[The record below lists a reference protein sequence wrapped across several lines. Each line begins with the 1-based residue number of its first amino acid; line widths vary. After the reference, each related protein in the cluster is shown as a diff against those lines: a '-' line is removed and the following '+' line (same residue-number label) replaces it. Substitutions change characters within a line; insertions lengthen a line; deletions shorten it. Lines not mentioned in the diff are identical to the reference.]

1 MNKRLITSIVTV
13 CMFVSIASAATSIFG
28 TNQATAD
35 RMYAYVKSQNSSFDR
50 EISDAFYEL
59 SQIYGIR
66 GDIALC
72 QSIIETGW
80 FKYTGG
86 TAVTAEDHNY
96 CGLGVTTLG
105 IKGCQFETVEDG
117 VHAQL
122 QHLWAYATT
131 ESLPSNVT
139 LIDPRFKYVS
149 RGVAPTWEALSGR
162 WSTQS
167 NYGEAILDMFDK
179 MMAFQMEEAS
189 LTASTTNVTLSAIA
203 GETSSSYNVT
213 IKGTNLSSPIVYN
226 SNMTVFK
233 VTTSNWND
241 YTGGTM
247 TITLDTSKS
256 AGTYNGYV
264 AVQSGSGTNLRRIE
278 INCTGTITAS
288 STIPGETP
296 ALSFTEGWNLSQSK
310 GNATSEDFDATLVR
324 NFAYQDGKLYCIY
337 NHSTIKVINART
349 GEYIKD
355 LNNGTVVSGGT
366 LALCDV
372 QCLNG
377 RIIACNLG
385 SATSGLK
392 VYSWENDD
400 AIAELLMTSTDL
412 QGATRIGDCMTISGI
427 WGSNLCLTFGNDDN
441 TTTRI
446 IEYKYN
452 GSTWTASSKNV
463 TSDGSNHLVVGSS
476 MRVIPDNGGYWIDG
490 KGILPTYVNATG
502 VKQSA
507 LAGESCT
514 YGNAFDIFNYDGIS
528 YMFVATYLN
537 KTNTYTE
544 GLMRLYNCSE
554 GWASATAVADYPSVG
569 LGSSRN
575 TNTTG
580 GVIVN
585 SGTDYVEA
593 WILTTTQGLAYYKSG
608 NVPNNEVVTPTP
620 SLSVSTN
627 ALSFNTIVGTP
638 ISKSV
643 TISGS
648 NLTGDIS
655 LSITGSGAPNYSLSS
670 SVISKSQASATITIT
685 YNPTN
690 ASDADNATLTVATS
704 SATSVSISLAGQA
717 TNPTVEVKL
726 PTKFTTD
733 WCYSAANGTSTSWM
747 NPGSDY
753 TRNMVLNENK
763 LYVVQ
768 RDVDNGTGYIKIVD
782 AYTGVE
788 IGTLSSTGITSD
800 AYQFAS
806 VANIGGT
813 IIACNL
819 AYGATSTL
827 KVYSWN
833 DDDATPEI
841 VMETTTHGGR
851 AGDLMSASGTI
862 ENGKLYFASNTGY
875 EGLIYVYTVTNGKAN
890 TTPEVITLKDTN
902 GDTYDLGGT
911 AAVIEIK
918 ANEDG
923 TFWATGKAG
932 APALFN
938 AKGELIRQLALI
950 SLDGNMYGT
959 SYCPISFGE
968 YNLAVAA
975 TYTTG
980 VQQGYLNLIDVT
992 AGEASATKL
1001 YSYPTL
1007 GSSNVSNGTYVTSA
1021 LAKAD
1026 GNKIHLWTLIP
1037 KQGVAKYTAT
1047 SELSIVEDVLSQDIN
1062 IVVKQGCIT
1071 VENAEVENFMLVS
1084 LTGAIVANNFD
1095 NELSTAHIPSG
1106 LYVAVA
1112 ILQDGRKI
1120 VNKVIVR

>member
-1 MNKRLITSIVTV
+1 MSL
-13 CMFVSIASAATSIFG
+13 FVSITNAATSIFG

-35 RMYAYVKSQNSSFDR
+35 RMYAYIKSQNSSFDR

-86 TAVTAEDHNY
+86 TAVTADDHNY

-131 ESLPSNVT
+131 ASLPSSVT

-149 RGVAPTWEALSGR
+149 RGVAPTWEALSGK

-167 NYGEAILDMFDK
+167 NYGEAILEMFDK
-179 MMAFQMEEAS
+179 MMAFEMAEAS
-189 LTASTTNVTLSAIA
+189 LTASTTNITLSATA
-203 GETSSSYNVT
+203 GETSPSYNVT

-256 AGTYNGYV
+256 AGTYTGYV
-264 AVQSGSGTNLRRIE
+264 AVQSGSGTNLKRIE
-278 INCTGTITAS
+278 INCTGTITTS
-288 STIPGETP
+288 STTPGETP
-296 ALSFTEGWNLSQSK
+296 TLSFTEGWNLSQTK
-310 GNATSEDFDATLVR
+310 GNATSDDFDATLVR
-324 NFAYQDGKLYCIY
+324 NFAYQDGKLYCVH
-337 NHSTIKVINART
+337 NHSTIKVINAQT

-355 LNNGTVVSGGT
+355 LNNGTIVSGGT
-366 LALCDV
+366 LTLCDV

-400 AIAELLMTSTDL
+400 ATAELLMSSTDF
-412 QGATRIGDCMTISGI
+412 QGATRMGDCMSVNGT
-427 WGSNLCLTFGNDDN
+427 WGSDLCLTFGNDDN
-441 TTTRI
+441 TTARI
-446 IEYKYN
+446 VEYKYN
-452 GSTWTASSKNV
+452 GSTWSVSNKNV
-463 TSDGSNHLVVGSS
+463 TSDGTARLTVGSS
-476 MRVIPDNGGYWIDG
+476 MRVIPDNSGYWIDG

-514 YGNAFDIFNYDGIS
+514 YGNAFDIFNYDGTS
-528 YMFVATYLN
+528 YMLVATYLN
-537 KTNTYTE
+537 NTNTYTE
-544 GLMRLYNCSE
+544 GLMRLYNCSN
-554 GWASATAVADYPSVG
+554 GWASATAVADYPSAG

-608 NVPNNEVVTPTP
+608 NVPSNEVITPTP

-627 ALSFNTIVGTP
+627 ALSFNTTVGTP
-638 ISKSV
+638 ISKTV
-643 TISGS
+643 TISGT
-648 NLTGDIS
+648 NLTDDIA
-655 LSITGSGAPNYSLSS
+655 LSISGSGATNYSLSS

-690 ASDADNATLTVATS
+690 ASDADNATLSIATS
-704 SATSVSISLAGQA
+704 GATSVSISLTGQA

-733 WCYSAANGTSTSWM
+733 WCYSAINGTSTSWM
-747 NPGSDY
+747 NTSNDY
-753 TRNMVLNENK
+753 TRNMVLIGDK
-763 LYVVQ
+763 LYAVQ
-768 RDVDNGTGYIKIVD
+768 RDVDNGTGYIKIID

-788 IGTLSSTGITSD
+788 TGTLSSTGITSD
-800 AYQFAS
+800 AYQLAS
-806 VANIGGT
+806 VANIGRT

-827 KVYSWN
+827 KVYSWT
-833 DDDATPEI
+833 DDNATPEI

-851 AGDLMSASGTI
+851 AGDLISASGTI

-890 TTPEVITLKDTN
+890 TTPEAITLKDASGN
-902 GDTYDLGGT
+902 TYDLGGT

-938 AKGELIRQLALI
+938 ANGELIRQLALT
-950 SLDGNMYGT
+950 SLDGNMCGT
-959 SYCPISFGE
+959 SYCQISFGE
-968 YNLAVAA
+968 YNLAAA
-975 TYTTG
+975 VTYTTG

-992 AGEASATKL
+992 AGEVSATKL
-1001 YSYPTL
+1001 YSYPVL
-1007 GSSNVSNGTYVTSA
+1007 GSSSVSNGTYVTST
-1021 LAKAD
+1021 LAKVD

-1037 KQGVAKYTAT
+1037 KQGVAKYTAS
-1047 SELSIVEDVLSQDIN
+1047 SELSAIEDILNQDIN
-1062 IVVKQGCIT
+1062 IVVKQGYIT
-1071 VENAEVENFMLVS
+1071 VENTEVKELMLVS

-1095 NELSTAHIPSG
+1095 NVLSTAHIPSG

-1120 VNKVIVR
+1120 VNKVIIR